1 MNKKLNELRIE
12 SFNHIADILGKKG
25 VTKIEVNEIN
35 GCDAPVLQWGD
46 DDESTYTLDRV
57 IISSFGRLTFEGSS
71 SAYNISMN
79 ESAISTDTLVEI
91 EEWLTDN
98 EDDINGD
105 EGLTDEQKDGICSE
119 VDKYLSSIFED
130 DTDRSTILDAIIK
143 EVYDYIEETADWSGY
158 GKYEYCIDDIH
169 TAVQVVL
176 HDRIL

>member
-12 SFNHIADILGKKG
+12 SFNHIADIFKRKG
-25 VTKIEVNEIN
+25 ITKIEVNEIN
-35 GCDAPVLQWGD
+35 GCDAPILQMGD
-46 DDESTYTLDRV
+46 DDENTYTLDRV

-71 SAYNISMN
+71 SWDNIELTEAN
-79 ESAISTDTLVEI
+79 ISTDSLVEI
-91 EEWLTDN
+91 EAWLADY
-98 EDDINGD
+98 EDDINV

-119 VDKYLSSIFED
+119 VDEYLSSIFED
-130 DTDRSTILDAIIK
+130 AMDRSTILDAIIK

-158 GKYEYCIDDIH
+158 GKDEYCIDDIH